1 MVRIIKNM
9 INDMLD
15 QAWTL
20 LGMFIAWVVL
30 DGSAKVVVGY
40 GIFVT
45 AIITAIV
52 GDYVTAAMETQV
64 TGEPVEVSAEVMTLV
79 QTALGGLIGIIGG
92 YFGAKANNKD
102 KEE

>member
-9 INDMLD
+9 FNDMLE

-45 AIITAIV
+45 AIIWLLTSPIRHR
-52 GDYVTAAMETQV
+52 
-64 TGEPVEVSAEVMTLV
+64 GE
-79 QTALGGLIGIIGG
+79 
-92 YFGAKANNKD
+92 D
-102 KEE
+102 